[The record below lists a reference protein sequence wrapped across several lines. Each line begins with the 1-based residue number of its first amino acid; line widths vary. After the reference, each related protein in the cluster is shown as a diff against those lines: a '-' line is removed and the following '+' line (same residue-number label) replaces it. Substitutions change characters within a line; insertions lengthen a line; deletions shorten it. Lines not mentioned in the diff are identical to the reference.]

1 MNRNP
6 TTSVSLAEYRGRQ
19 RWFKVSTYDVATIVT
34 LDQHWHQGFQFL
46 EDCGINISMK
56 LTIKTLHQSVWHLF
70 GFQHAEAI
78 ADRDDYRAKLRLR
91 LGPEIASQIQRHVD
105 AAMKRIQIVV
115 DPAIMSRREFYELL
129 ALEQTIDE
137 VRQRI
142 DATAV
147 FVDTDSFLPALG
159 MSWAE
164 DVVPLLDDQGS
175 MPTENVV
182 RFLAMVRAAED
193 ESEGRRRLVEFLER
207 AVKAGEPVKCEL

>member
-1 MNRNP
+1 M
-6 TTSVSLAEYRGRQ
+6 TTTR
-19 RWFKVSTYDVATIVT
+19 
-34 LDQHWHQGFQFL
+34 
-46 EDCGINISMK
+46 INTSMK
-56 LTIKTLHQSVWHLF
+56 LIIKKLHNSVWQLF
-70 GFQHAEAI
+70 GCQHGQAI
-78 ADRDDYRAKLRLR
+78 ADRNDYRAKIEER
-91 LGPEIASQIQRHVD
+91 LGSETASEIQDHVD
-105 AAMKRIQIVV
+105 AAMGRIQIGV